1 MKAFVLKIQEFYK
14 NDLGICLDEGLKDG
28 WFSNYNSKTIED
40 RKRAIEQILQK
51 MLNHSIIQ
59 ANPAFILNELG
70 IEPSFFK
77 TLPINDR
84 KKEKERYETI

>member
-1 MKAFVLKIQEFYK
+1 MKNFVQKVQQFYK
-14 NDLGICLDEGLKDG
+14 NNLGIYLDDSLKDG

-51 MLNHSIIQ
+51 MLNHKIIQ
-59 ANPAFILNELG
+59 ADPVFILNELG

-77 TLPINDR
+77 TLPMTDR
-84 KKEKERYETI
+84 KKN